1 MNLSSFTARA
11 QQFLNF
17 IKRLNMKRNFAEK
30 TLIETLVIE
39 IVIVVNRKR
48 RANIRYVLHTF
59 GKILFLVEREILF
72 ETDKLLDSKKTS
84 Y

>member
-72 ETDKLLDSKKTS
+72 EIDKLLDSKKTS

>member
-1 MNLSSFTARA
+1 
-11 QQFLNF
+11 
-17 IKRLNMKRNFAEK
+17 MKRNFAEK
-30 TLIETLVIE
+30 TLIKTLVIE

-48 RANIRYVLHTF
+48 RANVRYVLHTF